1 MLNIILMKGL
11 KEKLSDFFKFFWPIL
26 TIALIVSLFFWKVFL
41 KGQVPIP
48 ADFVIGVYY
57 PWLDYKW
64 GYEVGVP
71 VKNPIT
77 TDVVSFT
84 FPMQTLAIDML
95 KKGEV
100 PLWNPYILAGT
111 PLLANFQSAPFS
123 PTNFLYFLFD
133 KLSAWSF
140 QIVLQHILAGVF
152 TYLLLRGW
160 RVSKLGSIFGGTIFA
175 FSGFNLIWSQWNGHT
190 LAAAFIPLTLLF
202 MDRWLLKGL
211 WIYGVGISLS
221 IFLLFLSGYP
231 QVALYLAIAMGIL
244 WLIRAKNVT
253 GLIPKTILL
262 GAFCL
267 IGLGL
272 ASFQVLPG
280 AELLNLSQ
288 REVEPHPF
296 EWAFLPWQKII
307 TFVAPDF
314 YGNHST
320 GNYWGPQDYTS
331 NTGFVGVVAL
341 VFAFLGMKGLKRKKE
356 ILFSTILLIAALV
369 FAFPT
374 PVSIFLWKSGI
385 FGLNAASAHRSL
397 VLFNL
402 GVALL
407 AGFGIDNLQKQRG
420 PRAFW
425 VFLPAAFLITGFAT
439 YAFFFLKG
447 NMGAVAKN
455 VVALRNLVIP
465 TTALFSSL
473 VIYLLIIKKVLS
485 KNIAVV
491 LFFAVA
497 VVELFRFG
505 WKFTPFSP
513 KNIVFPTTPILDYLE
528 SREKPVRLTGSKVI
542 PINMKMPY
550 KLESLEGYDAVY
562 PLRVAKFL
570 AALSGK
576 RSGTQPLGRYGTVD
590 NDTSELLDLVNTKY
604 YLTLKYEKDP
614 SPKGNIPDR
623 FDPNR
628 FLVSFEDK
636 TTVVLESK
644 TALPRAFIVYD
655 WEVIGEADKILDRLL
670 SGYPFAN
677 KIILE
682 EEPSIK
688 TSVVSKQSKVEM
700 VSYKENESVYTVEA
714 EKDGML
720 FISDSY
726 YPGWNAYIDGRLTK
740 IYRANYNFRAV
751 SVPFGKHTVR
761 FVYEPES
768 FKKGIYY
775 SAFSLLF
782 LVLLFPLGKLL
793 KLFK

>member
-1 MLNIILMKGL
+1 MLNLILMKGL
-11 KEKLSDFFKFFWPIL
+11 KEKLSDFSKSFWPIL
-26 TIALIVSLFFWKVFL
+26 IIALVVSLFFWKVFL
-41 KGQVPIP
+41 KDQVPIP
-48 ADFVIGVYY
+48 GDFVVGVYY

-95 KKGEV
+95 KKGDL

-111 PLLANFQSAPFS
+111 PLFANFQSAPFS
-123 PTNFLYFLFD
+123 PTKFLYFLFD
-133 KLSAWSF
+133 ELSAWSF
-140 QIVLQHILAGVF
+140 QIILQHLLAGVF
-152 TYLLLRGW
+152 TYLLLRDW
-160 RVSKLGSIFGGTIFA
+160 KVSKLGSILGGIIFA
-175 FSGFNLIWSQWNGHT
+175 FSGFNLIWSQWNGHA

-202 MDRWLLKGL
+202 VDRWLLKGL
-211 WIYGVGISLS
+211 WIYGAGISLS

-244 WLIRAKNVT
+244 WLIRADNVT

-262 GAFCL
+262 SLFCL

-272 ASFQVLPG
+272 ASFQILPG
-280 AELLNLSQ
+280 RELLSLSQ

-341 VFAFLGMKGLKRKKE
+341 IFVFLGMKGLKRKKE
-356 ILFSTILLIAALV
+356 ILFSTILLISALV

-407 AGFGIDNLQKQRG
+407 AGFGVDNLQKQKGYRT
-420 PRAFW
+420 FW
-425 VFLPAAFLITGFAT
+425 IFLPVAFLFTGFAA

-447 NMGAVAKN
+447 DVGAVAKN

-465 TTALFSSL
+465 TAALFSSL
-473 VIYLLIIKKVLS
+473 VIYLLIAKKILS
-485 KNIAVV
+485 KKIAVI

-505 WKFTPFSP
+505 WKFTPFSA
-513 KNIVFPTTPILDYLE
+513 KNIVFPTTPILAYLE
-528 SREKPVRLTGSKVI
+528 SREKPVRVTGSKVI

-570 AALSGK
+570 AALNSEK
-576 RSGTQPLGRYGTVD
+576 SGTQPLGRYGTVD

-604 YLTLKYEKDP
+604 YLTLKDEKDP
-614 SPKGNIPDR
+614 NPKGKIPDR

-628 FLVSFEDK
+628 FVVGFEDK

-655 WEVIGEADKILDRLL
+655 WEVISDGDKILDRLL
-670 SGYPFAN
+670 SGYPFAD

-688 TSVVSKQSKVEM
+688 PSAVAKQPRVET
-700 VSYKENESVYTVEA
+700 VFYEENESVYSVET

-720 FISDSY
+720 FVSDSY
-726 YPGWNAYIDGRLTK
+726 YPGWNAYLNGTLTK

-751 SVPFGKHTVR
+751 PIPPGKHTVR

-768 FKKGIYY
+768 FRKGIYY
-775 SAFSLLF
+775 SAISLLF
-782 LVLLFPLGKLL
+782 LILLSPLGKLL